1 MRERAAARTV
11 AAPPQGGN
19 AGPTLFGRSPAWRR
33 AVGRRQR
40 RCAERTQMRQRM
52 LERFNQQFGAFRG
65 SLSDAQRQRWDA
77 EINTL
82 VGSRR
87 APIYRLVDGVPTS
100 VTVRIGASDGS
111 STEVAGEI
119 AAGDA
124 IVVGT
129 QAVEVAK

>member
-1 MRERAAARTV
+1 MMDAHPGGWLSDLRARLAAMLASRIVWLTD
-11 AAPPQGGN
+11 A
-19 AGPTLFGRSPAWRR
+19 RR
-33 AVGRRQR
+33 DA
-40 RCAERTQMRQRM
+40 
-52 LERFNQQFGAFRG
+52 RG

-87 APIYRLVDGVPTS
+87 APIYRLVDGVPTP

-124 IVVGT
+124 IIVR
-129 QAVEVAK
+129 ALDIEVAII